1 MSLSHLSRHGRL
13 VSLVDRLSGLRV
25 LVVGDVMLDQ
35 FIWCEA
41 HASAPGSVPE
51 IREVRRA
58 VTPGGAANTAAVI
71 AAIGGRVCLGGVVGA
86 DEPGVRLA
94 EELRAR
100 GVAATGLV
108 AMQGRPTTTKT
119 RTIVGADEQERV
131 DVEDT
136 SPVGTSLEAELT
148 EWVRTNLLSVD
159 AVVIPD
165 YAKGVVTKALAAAVI
180 GAARQLGLPVVVDP
194 KASDFG
200 RYRGATVVTPSVA
213 EAERASAVQFDDE
226 VAMRRGVRIL
236 RAALGGSALLLTR
249 GGDGMSLFGSADEEM
264 HIVPA
269 ATTVVDAT
277 GAGDTV
283 AAVVAL
289 CLAAGS
295 DFADAAHLASVAAG
309 VVIGKFGT
317 ATVTATEI
325 TECLF
330 RSLQPAVG

>member
-1 MSLSHLSRHGRL
+1 MSLSHLSRRGRL

-41 HASAPGSVPE
+41 HASSPGSVPE
-51 IREVRRA
+51 IQEVRRA

-71 AAIGGRVCLGGVVGA
+71 AAMGGRVCLGGVVGA

-108 AMQGRPTTTKT
+108 ALQGRPTTTKT
-119 RTIVGADEQERV
+119 RTAVGAEEQERT
-131 DVEDT
+131 DVEYT
-136 SPVGTSLEAELT
+136 APAGARVEAALI
-148 EWVRTNLLSVD
+148 EWVETNLLSVD
-159 AVVIPD
+159 AVVVSD
-165 YAKGVVTKALAAAVI
+165 YAKGVVTKELAAAVI
-180 GAARQLGLPVVVDP
+180 GTARRLGLPVVVDP

-200 RYRGATVVTPSVA
+200 RYKEATVVTPSVA
-213 EAERASAVQFDDE
+213 EAERASGFQFDDE
-226 VAMRRGVRIL
+226 VALRRGVRIL

-249 GGDGMSLFGSADEEM
+249 GGDGMSLFDSAEEGM
-264 HIVPA
+264 HVMPA
-269 ATTVVDAT
+269 TTTVVDAT
-277 GAGDTV
+277 GAGDAVV
-283 AAVVAL
+283 AALAL

-295 DFADAAHLASVAAG
+295 DLADAAHLASLAAA

-325 TECLF
+325 TERLF
-330 RSLQPAVG
+330 SSLQPAVG